1 MNTNIVSR
9 DEVADPLHERRSVSH
24 EGGVGAGKLRNDAT
38 LSQRRRLWMLRWA
51 RRVDVLHGAAEQA
64 VKLPVGRDPVQ
75 QTALTVP
82 IAVWDPVRMLLG
94 VDDVLSRDVDGAGL
108 PPVRPASPLLLLP
121 RMLLLVLIQVGL
133 LCLGDLAHQSWYP
146 CGLRLALH
154 RAQQGRGG

>member
-1 MNTNIVSR
+1 
-9 DEVADPLHERRSVSH
+9 
-24 EGGVGAGKLRNDAT
+24 
-38 LSQRRRLWMLRWA
+38 MLRWT

-75 QTALTVP
+75 QTALTVA

-121 RMLLLVLIQVGL
+121 RVLLLIQVGL
-133 LCLGDLAHQSWYP
+133 LCLGDLAHQSWQP
-146 CGLRLALH
+146 PVFRLALH

>member
-9 DEVADPLHERRSVSH
+9 DEVDSALHERRSVSH

-75 QTALTVP
+75 QTALTVA
-82 IAVWDPVRMLLG
+82 IAVWDPRMLLD

-121 RMLLLVLIQVGL
+121 RVLLLLIEVGL
-133 LCLGDLAHQSWYP
+133 LCLGDLAHQSW
-146 CGLRLALH
+146 
-154 RAQQGRGG
+154 

>member
-1 MNTNIVSR
+1 M
-9 DEVADPLHERRSVSH
+9 L
-24 EGGVGAGKLRNDAT
+24 
-38 LSQRRRLWMLRWA
+38 RRLWA
-51 RRVDVLHGAAEQA
+51 GRVDVLHGAAEQA

-75 QTALTVP
+75 QTALTVA

-121 RMLLLVLIQVGL
+121 RVLLLIQVGL
-133 LCLGDLAHQSWYP
+133 LCLGDLAHQGRQP
-146 CGLRLALH
+146 PVLGLALH

>member
-1 MNTNIVSR
+1 
-9 DEVADPLHERRSVSH
+9 
-24 EGGVGAGKLRNDAT
+24 
-38 LSQRRRLWMLRWA
+38 MLRWA

-121 RMLLLVLIQVGL
+121 RVLLLLIEVGL
-133 LCLGDLAHQSWYP
+133 LCLGDLAHQSWQP
-146 CGLRLALH
+146 CVLRLALH